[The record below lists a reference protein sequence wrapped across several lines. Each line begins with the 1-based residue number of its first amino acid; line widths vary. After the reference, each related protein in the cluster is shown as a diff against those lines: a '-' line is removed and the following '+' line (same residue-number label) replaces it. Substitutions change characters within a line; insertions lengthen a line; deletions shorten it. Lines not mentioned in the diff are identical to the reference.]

1 MSLLDLGCGP
11 GSITRGLAAA
21 VAPGLAV
28 AVDIRRDVMTQAAG
42 SATELRFVVADA
54 QTLPF
59 PAACFD
65 AAFVHALLQH
75 VESPATVLR
84 EARRVLR
91 PGGVIGVADADF
103 GSAILYPEDS
113 ALDRA
118 GDILRK
124 MRPNPNIGRKLR
136 ELLLGAGFSR
146 AEASA
151 TANHRGSPNETA
163 LDGEFW
169 ARYFEAEPF
178 IAHASTQGWSTREEM
193 LEVAAAW
200 RKWGQTPGAFSAS
213 FWCQA
218 LGWV

>member
-1 MSLLDLGCGP
+1 M
-11 GSITRGLAAA
+11 
-21 VAPGLAV
+21 APGFAV
-28 AVDIRRDVMTQAAG
+28 GVDISRDVIAQTAG
-42 SATELRFVVADA
+42 VAGELRLVVADA
-54 QTLPF
+54 HTLPF

-65 AAFVHALLQH
+65 AAFAHALLQH
-75 VESPATVLR
+75 VESPGTVLR

-91 PGGVIGVADADF
+91 AGGVIGVAEADF

-146 AEASA
+146 AEASGIS
-151 TANHRGSPNETA
+151 NHRGSPNETA

-169 ARYFEAEPF
+169 SRYFEAEPF
-178 IAHASTQGWSTREEM
+178 IAHASTQGWSTPEEM
-193 LEVAAAW
+193 LEIAAAW

-213 FWCQA
+213 LWCQA